1 MVDAFLTIA
10 AVVILILLLVVN
22 TYLLALYQHP
32 EDRGFGASVAP
43 KIIVVLNRVDICNKI
58 KGYRTDFEFVSSV
71 YGLFGY
77 FKHQVLI
84 SLRIFLKL

>member
-43 KIIVVLNRVDICNKI
+43 KIIVVI
-58 KGYRTDFEFVSSV
+58 
-71 YGLFGY
+71 GLTLSCV
-77 FKHQVLI
+77 KCLW
-84 SLRIFLKL
+84 SL